1 MESVKDRNRAVGC
14 AWALIRVLAALVFA
28 TGGLLFAS
36 ARVRATWHWCLTQD
50 HEPDPDGFMAFMAA
64 WAIMIVT
71 LLVLGAVVHDLPKG
85 RWYLLPAMAAAAAV
99 LSWLYVIGMGSP
111 APLEPGEPQEAA
123 CWTMPT
129 FPFLG

>member
-1 MESVKDRNRAVGC
+1 MNDRRRAVGC
-14 AWALIRVLAALVFA
+14 VWALVRVLAALVFA

-36 ARVRATWHWCLTQD
+36 DRVRATWHWCLTQD
-50 HEPDPDGFMAFMAA
+50 HEPDPDGFMAFMAV

-71 LLVLGAVVHDLPKG
+71 LLVLGAVLHGLPKG
-85 RWYLLPAMAAAAAV
+85 RWCLLPAMAVAAAV

-111 APLEPGEPQEAA
+111 APLKPGVPEEAA
-123 CWTMPT
+123 CWTMAT